1 MFVNHL
7 FYLPCKLHEGRD
19 SILFNAVSPGH
30 GRVSGT
36 GEELSKY
43 LLTGYIKMKKVL
55 SLPSWN
61 VLRISGNRYMSKY
74 IEYNVIKA
82 IKGVYARFSS

>member
-1 MFVNHL
+1 MRHFYMFVNHL

-19 SILFNAVSPGH
+19 SVLFNAVSPGH

-43 LLTGYIKMKKVL
+43 LLTGYIKIRKYFLYPHGMYYVL
-55 SLPSWN
+55 
-61 VLRISGNRYMSKY
+61 VGIDT
-74 IEYNVIKA
+74 
-82 IKGVYARFSS
+82 